1 MTFTEEFDRLPP
13 DDLCKLEEALA
24 VCGLA
29 VSDVEN
35 LLCFRIAV
43 KGKNFGGMIPT
54 DFAKALWELQ
64 EAYYRMVG
72 KILHGSP
79 DAVLSADEKERHK
92 LHFRSENG
100 AADCSADLWPSMRAL
115 MEEGFKGKE
124 SWQILLAT
132 AFCAAAYSGDERFAA
147 LYGKGDIKL
156 VQRSVSKAI
165 K

>member
-64 EAYYRMVG
+64 EAYYLMVG

-147 LYGKGDIKL
+147 LYGKGDKKL